1 MINDSILLQAINHF
15 GKEKQALIAVEEMSE
30 LQKELLKHFNR
41 GESNLEL
48 IKEELAD
55 VLITL
60 RQLVLIFNYSEI
72 ELNNV
77 INQKLKRLEGY
88 LK

>member
-41 GESNLEL
+41 GESNLDL

-60 RQLVLIFNYSEI
+60 RQLVLMFNYSEI